1 MNPTPRYVFLDLY
14 RALFVMLMV
23 EGHVV
28 RALLDGSVRAGAAFQ
43 IHELL
48 HGITAP
54 GFLFGSG
61 FAFAIATQRRSTQ
74 LQSLSPAFF
83 RRLWRALQL
92 ILIGYALHLPFFSF
106 EKTFTQATGPQWLSF
121 LNFGV
126 LQCIGVSLLLLRLLY
141 LTLRTDSR
149 FLTAIG
155 ALVLVTVYATPLA
168 WTAGP
173 APSVPK
179 VLAMAISGTGG
190 SYFPLFPFLGFV
202 LCGTFVSWIFLRAAQ
217 AERERSVMRWLPI
230 VGLFLIA
237 GGAVLNALP
246 FRTYATYDFWYTSPN
261 YFWIRLGILLLLM
274 SGFWHL
280 ETSFGRRPES
290 TLWKPA
296 WLVTIGI
303 ESFFVYILHLIIL
316 HGWLTNPG
324 IDLETIIGPTLGYVS
339 SLAVAVALIGLL
351 AVLAT
356 GWRFLKRYHP
366 VVLQGLIG
374 WIWFMFLYIF
384 LTSPF

>member
-246 FRTYATYDFWYTSPN
+246 FRTYALYPD
-261 YFWIRLGILLLLM
+261 
-274 SGFWHL
+274 
-280 ETSFGRRPES
+280 SFS
-290 TLWKPA
+290 
-296 WLVTIGI
+296 
-303 ESFFVYILHLIIL
+303 
-316 HGWLTNPG
+316 
-324 IDLETIIGPTLGYVS
+324 
-339 SLAVAVALIGLL
+339 
-351 AVLAT
+351 
-356 GWRFLKRYHP
+356 
-366 VVLQGLIG
+366 QQ
-374 WIWFMFLYIF
+374 
-384 LTSPF
+384 